1 MKNITPF
8 QFLFLSLLLLC
19 FTSLAFGQNTTH
31 PEEVKALKD
40 IGNTLGNKNW
50 DTDIDPCSNQPPWS
64 VTPEINVSCNCS
76 IPTDTFCHVVS
87 IVLKSQNLSGTL
99 PSELVRL
106 PYLQEIDLSLNY
118 LNGTIPP
125 QWGSM
130 KLVNISILGN
140 RVTGPIPKELGN
152 ITTLKSL
159 VLEFNQL
166 FGELPLE
173 LGNLPRLE
181 RLVIHGSG
189 FSGPIP
195 SGISFLN
202 NLTNL
207 RISDLKGPDSQFP
220 QLKNLTIL
228 QTLVIPRSCNL
239 KGMVPEYLG
248 NVTSLRSLH

>member
-1 MKNITPF
+1 MKNITPS

-40 IGNTLGNKNW
+40 IGKTLGNKNW

-64 VTPEINVSCNCS
+64 VTPEINNVSCNCS

-87 IVLKSQNLSGTL
+87 IILKSQNLSGTL

-106 PYLQEIDLSLNY
+106 PYLQKIHLSRNY

-125 QWGSM
+125 QWGFM

-159 VLEFNQL
+159 ATEFNQL
-166 FGELPLE
+166 SGELPLE
-173 LGNLPRLE
+173 LGNLPQLE
-181 RLVIHGSG
+181 RLLLTSNYFIGNLPATFARLTTLKHIRLGDNQ
-189 FSGPIP
+189 FSGTLP
-195 SGISFLN
+195 ISFG
-202 NLTNL
+202 
-207 RISDLKGPDSQFP
+207 DGQ
-220 QLKNLTIL
+220 
-228 QTLVIPRSCNL
+228 V
-239 KGMVPEYLG
+239 
-248 NVTSLRSLH
+248 